1 MANQFPDPSV
11 TTEYIAPNGTEYKY
25 DPIDKKWVPIG
36 FVDPIIPDTNDDN
49 QQPETIDDRYTNIP
63 GDTLTGDL
71 VVLDPVDDLNCVTKI
86 YVDNSIIGDYLSHD
100 GDTMVGPLEV
110 PTPIEDSHV
119 SNIEYVDIVV
129 DKLIYKLGDEMT
141 GPLEF
146 EADPTELEPVVYKFS
161 PSIVELKERSGSSVT
176 TTLDLTTDYFYIN
189 NFVELKDDGKFTFNS
204 SIQIDSCIISN
215 KCAFNLNNLFELHR
229 DTEDYITYQGPIE
242 DNDEIVTKE
251 YVDNLF
257 DQYTSSV
264 PVGSIFFWVSTQE
277 PPSVYF
283 KLDGSS
289 FDPDVYESLHNYLL
303 GSNGYTKGKLP
314 DYSNRYACHTGS
326 PNDGAPGQKLI
337 DTNSFTGTTSN
348 VSMSMTSHK
357 HTVTVSGGTHT
368 HTWNLTGGG
377 THDHTY
383 AAWTDSKS
391 GTGTGSKNP
400 NSYNSAAAMK
410 VSDSHTHTV
419 SISDGHH
426 DHSITVFYQGEI
438 GTHSHTHTISNGD
451 NTTRPLSFLGYWI
464 IKNK

>member
-49 QQPETIDDRYTNIP
+49 QQPETIDDRYANIP

-71 VVLDPVDDLNCVTKI
+71 VVLDPVDDLNCATKI

-100 GDTMVGPLEV
+100 GDTMEGPLEV

-141 GPLEF
+141 GPLGF

-204 SIQIDSCIISN
+204 SIQINSCIISN
-215 KCAFNLNNLFELHR
+215 TCAFNLNNLFEIHR

-242 DNDEIVTKE
+242 DNNEIITKE

-368 HTWNLTGGG
+368 HTWGLTGGG
-377 THDHTY
+377 DHDHTY
-383 AAWTDSKS
+383 AAWNDSKS

-400 NSYNSAAAMK
+400 NSYNSAAAMT

-419 SISDGHH
+419 SISNANHN
-426 DHSITVFYQGEI
+426 HSITVFYQGDI
-438 GTHSHTHTISNGD
+438 ATHSHTHTISNGD